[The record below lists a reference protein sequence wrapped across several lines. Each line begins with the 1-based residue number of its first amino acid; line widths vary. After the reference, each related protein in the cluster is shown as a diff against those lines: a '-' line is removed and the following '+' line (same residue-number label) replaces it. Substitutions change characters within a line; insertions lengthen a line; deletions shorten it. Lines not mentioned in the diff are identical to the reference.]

1 MATKTS
7 SAIFM
12 SSVLLLAGRFGALP
26 SGVTALQILSSSPS
40 SVSRVGRRHLS
51 HATQLHGCHSLQP
64 EESHAFKFQRQRPFS
79 SRSRSRSGGGGGRL
93 SRYVSS
99 LWASTTTAADDD
111 DDEVEGYSKTID
123 SEWNVPGLKKEVMR
137 LVLRTHKKLGKAN
150 QRLTKAKKMV
160 DQLTGD
166 ESSSSSSL
174 EDLEECPDIDTLE
187 FELTEL
193 QSRLRKLNALEEG
206 LRSIKAKKED
216 KVLPEQVASL
226 AVDLCVKDQPPTKI
240 PRGIT
245 KPKGP
250 SVTESFRL
258 PYRRFYSFGGIEIR
272 VGKQAED
279 NDELTMS
286 PEHRDG
292 ADWWMHASGCPGSHI
307 VIRSHDQQLPEEVVQ
322 DAAALA
328 ARQSK
333 CNTATIKV
341 SLTRCRDIKKLPG
354 AVAGMVQLTGNIR
367 SVSVNMKEAE
377 SRLQRLDATVLV
389 N

>member
-1 MATKTS
+1 MS
-7 SAIFM
+7 
-12 SSVLLLAGRFGALP
+12 SSVLLLTGRFGSLR
-26 SGVTALQILSSSPS
+26 SVTALQLSSPF
-40 SVSRVGRRHLS
+40 SRVGS
-51 HATQLHGCHSLQP
+51 TQLHQAAQPHRCYSLQP
-64 EESHAFKFQRQRPFS
+64 ESNARQRPFS
-79 SRSRSRSGGGGGRL
+79 SRSGGRSR
-93 SRYVSS
+93 S
-99 LWASTTTAADDD
+99 LWASTATD
-111 DDEVEGYSKTID
+111 DDEVEGYSKTIE
-123 SEWNVPGLKKEVMR
+123 SEWNIPGLKKEVMR

-150 QRLTKAKKMV
+150 QRLSKAREMV
-160 DQLTGD
+160 DQLTSD
-166 ESSSSSSL
+166 ASASL

-206 LRSIKAKKED
+206 LQSIKAKKED
-216 KVLPEQVASL
+216 KVLPEEMASL
-226 AVDLCVKDQPPTKI
+226 AVDLCVDDQPPTKI
-240 PRGIT
+240 PRGMT
-245 KPKGP
+245 KAKGP
-250 SVTESFRL
+250 RVSESFRL
-258 PYRRFYSFGGIEIR
+258 PYRRFYSFGGVEIR

-341 SLTRCRDIKKLPG
+341 SLTRCRDIKKPPG
-354 AVAGMVQLTGNIR
+354 AVAGLFMLTGSVR
-367 SVSVNMKEAE
+367 TVSVNMKEAE

>member
-1 MATKTS
+1 
-7 SAIFM
+7 
-12 SSVLLLAGRFGALP
+12 
-26 SGVTALQILSSSPS
+26 
-40 SVSRVGRRHLS
+40 
-51 HATQLHGCHSLQP
+51 
-64 EESHAFKFQRQRPFS
+64 
-79 SRSRSRSGGGGGRL
+79 
-93 SRYVSS
+93 
-99 LWASTTTAADDD
+99 
-111 DDEVEGYSKTID
+111 
-123 SEWNVPGLKKEVMR
+123 MR

-150 QRLTKAKKMV
+150 QRLSKAQKMV

-166 ESSSSSSL
+166 ESASL

-193 QSRLRKLNALEEG
+193 QSRLRQLNALEEG
-206 LRSIKAKKED
+206 LQSIKAKKED
-216 KVLPEQVASL
+216 KVLPEEMASL
-226 AVDLCVKDQPPTKI
+226 AVALCVDDQPPTKI
-240 PRGIT
+240 PRGVT

-250 SVTESFRL
+250 RVSESFRL
-258 PYRRFYSFGGIEIR
+258 PYRRFYSFGGVEIR

-341 SLTRCRDIKKLPG
+341 SLTRCRDIKKPSG
-354 AVAGMVQLTGNIR
+354 AVAGLVQLTGNVR
-367 SVSVNMKEAE
+367 TVSVNMKEAE
-377 SRLQRLDATVLV
+377 SRLERLDATVLV